1 VISPARPAR
10 LGLAAA
16 GLAALLSGLP
26 AEAQTAAPPPAQQQA
41 APLTFDQF
49 KAHQM
54 QQMQRAQGML
64 AQRLAAPDLAPDQR
78 QRLEHRQAQLGKF
91 AALSP
96 EQQDQLLRRRF
107 ERMDVNHDGV
117 VDAAELQAF
126 RQAERQRAQ
135 AKQDAG
141 GAGGKTDDFWPSP
154 N

>member
-1 VISPARPAR
+1 VISPAR
-10 LGLAAA
+10 LGLADA

-26 AEAQTAAPPPAQQQA
+26 AEAQTAAAPPAQQQA

-49 KAHQM
+49 KAQQF
-54 QQMQRAQGML
+54 QQMQRVQARM
-64 AQRLAAPDLAPDQR
+64 AQRLAAPDLPPDQR
-78 QRLEHRQAQLGKF
+78 QRLEHQQAQLGKF
-91 AALSP
+91 AALPP
-96 EQQDQLLRRRF
+96 EQQDQVMRRRF
-107 ERMDVNHDGV
+107 DRIDTNHDGV
-117 VDAAELQAF
+117 VDAAERQAF